1 MTAATPQPAA
11 RDLAA
16 AGRGTVL
23 VTGGSSGIGLATAL
37 VLAERRTP
45 LVLLARSAPALAEA
59 ARQCRAAGSPAV
71 GTVVCDV
78 TDRAAVERAFEQAGP
93 VEAVVQAAGVIA
105 YAEFRELPDEHLDRV
120 LEVTLLG
127 AANVVRTAL
136 QHFHARGSR
145 GDLVVVGSLLGRVVT
160 PYMSSYITAKWA
172 LHGLVRTVQVE
183 QRRHR
188 AVRVS
193 LVAPGPVDTPIY
205 EHAAS
210 RLPLGRRPPLPVD
223 SPESVAEA
231 VMSCLDRP
239 RRMRMVG
246 TLGPWVAFGFTVLP
260 GLYDAIVTRVFHAV
274 AMTRTPAERSEGNL
288 FAPVEGEQVH
298 GGWVR
303 PGRPLDR
310 VRAGRV
316 PPRHGRA
323 ARHLEDECAP

>member
-1 MTAATPQPAA
+1 MTARSRRSRRDVPGDA
-11 RDLAA
+11 R
-16 AGRGTVL
+16 GPVL

-37 VLAERRTP
+37 ALAARGTP
-45 LVLLARSAPALAEA
+45 LVLLSRSAPALAEA
-59 ARQCRAAGSPAV
+59 ARQCRAAGSPSV
-71 GTVVCDV
+71 GTMVCDV
-78 TDRAAVERAFEQAGP
+78 TDRAAVEEAFAQAGP

-105 YAEFRELPDEHLDRV
+105 YAEFRELPEEHLDRV

-127 AANVVRTAL
+127 AANVIRSAL
-136 QHFHARGSR
+136 HHFHSRGSR

-188 AVRVS
+188 HVRVS

-210 RLPLGRRPPLPVD
+210 RLRLGRRPPLPVD

-231 VMSCLDRP
+231 ILSCLDRP
-239 RRMRMVG
+239 RRTAMVG
-246 TLGPWVAFGFTVLP
+246 TLGPWVALGFTVLP

-274 AMTRTPAERSEGNL
+274 AMTRTSAEHSEGNL

-323 ARHLEDECAP
+323 ARSLEDECAP